1 MDETRIL
8 RVCEMEERLNRLLAW
23 LSDKNAYTAG
33 IKEDVRILGEYS
45 DSGRWL
51 EDFEAD
57 EAGMLP
63 ADLPRGVLS
72 EDALYNALTAYEERT
87 GESQSSCEC

>member
-1 MDETRIL
+1 MDEMRIL
-8 RVCEMEERLNRLLAW
+8 RVREMEERLNRLLAW
-23 LSDKNAYTAG
+23 LSDANACSEE
-33 IKEDVRILGEYS
+33 IEEDVRTLKEYS

-63 ADLPRGVLS
+63 ADLPRGVIS
-72 EDALYNALTAYEERT
+72 EDALYNALTAYEERM

>member
-8 RVCEMEERLNRLLAW
+8 RVRKMEERLNRLLAW
-23 LSDKNAYTAG
+23 LSDENACKEE
-33 IKEDVRILGEYS
+33 IEEDVRTLKEYS

-72 EDALYNALTAYEERT
+72 EDALYNAVTAYEERT
-87 GESQSSCEC
+87 RESQSSCGC